1 MTDSTIDY
9 NEQTQCISQNFTI
22 NYNYPIFFT
31 QDIFNINNPLL
42 KNIMDCN
49 GEQIVSLMFVIDQN
63 VVDATPQLQADI
75 ANYFADLSHVKL
87 LSTPLLIKG
96 GESAKNDPELLQ
108 LLYRAV
114 VDLKVDRQTRII
126 VIGGGAILDFV
137 GYVAATAHR
146 GIKLIRLPT
155 TVLAQ
160 NDAGIGVK
168 NGINLLGRK
177 NFLGT
182 FTPPDAVV
190 CDFSFLQT
198 LSERDRRAGMAEA
211 IKVSLIRDAE
221 FFYWLED
228 HCDALTQFELSAISY
243 SIMHCAKLHG
253 IQIVSGNDPFEK
265 GNARPLD
272 YGHWLAHKLEDL
284 SGYSIRHG
292 EAVAIGMLL
301 DAHYALTINLLD
313 KTTFN
318 RVQNLLQNFG
328 YILWYEDLNLKDEMG
343 RVAVLNGLSEFREHL
358 GGELSITLLTG
369 IGEAIE
375 VHEIDEA
382 LMLQSL
388 VWLKKTY
395 ETIQ

>member
-1 MTDSTIDY
+1 
-9 NEQTQCISQNFTI
+9 
-22 NYNYPIFFT
+22 
-31 QDIFNINNPLL
+31 
-42 KNIMDCN
+42 
-49 GEQIVSLMFVIDQN
+49 
-63 VVDATPQLQADI
+63 
-75 ANYFADLSHVKL
+75 
-87 LSTPLLIKG
+87 
-96 GESAKNDPELLQ
+96 
-108 LLYRAV
+108 
-114 VDLKVDRQTRII
+114 
-126 VIGGGAILDFV
+126 
-137 GYVAATAHR
+137 
-146 GIKLIRLPT
+146 
-155 TVLAQ
+155 
-160 NDAGIGVK
+160 
-168 NGINLLGRK
+168 
-177 NFLGT
+177 
-182 FTPPDAVV
+182 
-190 CDFSFLQT
+190 
-198 LSERDRRAGMAEA
+198 A